1 MNKKAAIFKTAI
13 RLFAAQ
19 GYEAT
24 TTLQIAREVGV
35 TEPTVF
41 YHFKNK
47 TALFSTIIETA
58 SAIYMEQLNRL
69 HPSGLTAF
77 DAIEA
82 LIRMHFSIVRHEP
95 ECMRILIRT
104 CPARFEDQENA
115 CIRSYRRS
123 RTKLKRT
130 VTEIIEKGMV
140 QEEFRPVDV
149 DATANMFIAL
159 LNGLVQR
166 QIAEPDQ
173 LDGVEAATIE
183 FCKMSLMNHHEKKE
197 GRLKKSA

>member
-47 TALFSTIIETA
+47 SALFSTIIETA

-82 LIRMHFSIVRHEP
+82 LIRMHFSIVSHEP
-95 ECMRILIRT
+95 ECMCILIRT

-130 VTEIIEKGMV
+130 VSEIIERGMV
-140 QEEFRPVDV
+140 QNEFRPVRRRR
-149 DATANMFIAL
+149 
-159 LNGLVQR
+159 NGQHVHC
-166 QIAEPDQ
+166 AAQ
-173 LDGVEAATIE
+173 LAW
-183 FCKMSLMNHHEKKE
+183 CS
-197 GRLKKSA
+197 GRLPNRINWTAWKRQPSSSAE